1 MPVKWKQ
8 LPLLGLLALTGCFLD
23 QPPAALMTNRP
34 MRIDVDTRPG
44 PLVNPP
50 PQRPQGRVDP
60 DDTRPSR
67 AKIFGPQSNI
77 NFGPSKNE
85 LAALEASIHAFA
97 AKTGNANTFLA
108 LAPRKK
114 ARTSRSNAAAAS
126 DSADSDPDAP
136 DAITEADLIGSGA
149 HPESDNGFRLNF
161 EDAEIKDVLQAVLGQ
176 TLGLNYTIASGV
188 TGRISISSAS
198 PQTREELLS
207 TLETVLALQGLSMTK
222 SGSVYRIAP
231 ATIGSGPVE
240 VNKATPGYGISVVPL
255 RYSSVTS
262 VSKLL
267 SGFLTEADGI
277 RIDTSL
283 NAIIVRGPG
292 ARREELVRAIKTF
305 DRDWMHTQAVSV
317 IELRRSK
324 PEEVISELVRIFDTD
339 QNGNGNGVIQ
349 FKAIKRM
356 RAIMVI
362 SQNPNLVRRA
372 VAWIRRL
379 DHHDASQ
386 TDAVFVYRPRYRD
399 AKEMV
404 RVVNNLFGSGGSSSS
419 SSSSL
424 DNNDSPSQ
432 SRGKSNDSSGAHYGS
447 GNSSVAFAGS
457 LNNSGL
463 GNSTQGSSGAGGFGS
478 GMGNASTGGGGGGG
492 MAMGAA
498 AAGGG
503 HQQSGEANDLLDD
516 SKNGGGDASHLKL
529 VADTSNNSIIAY
541 TTGETYQKVKSILTQ
556 LDVPPLQVAIN
567 VVIAEVQLTDELK
580 YGVEVYLRN
589 HTGSIGLTSAAA
601 TTLSRYLP
609 GANLVLGKA
618 TSPEVVISALDSVS
632 KVHILSTPS
641 VVVMENKSA
650 NFEVGNQVPVITQ
663 QAQSNTAPD
672 APTVNSVN
680 YVDTGIILKIVPRVG
695 QDGSV
700 VMDLDQIIS
709 SVVQDAT
716 SASSGSNALTPTIS
730 KRHIASDISVRS
742 GQTVLLAGLINDNR
756 GNTRGQLP
764 WIGEQLGN
772 IFGNTDN
779 QYKRDELVIFINPVI
794 IRDGMDAAVESQKFQ
809 ERLKHI
815 REPVME
821 KRP

>member
-1 MPVKWKQ
+1 MLVKWKQ

-23 QPPAALMTNRP
+23 QPPAALMTSRP
-34 MRIDVDTRPG
+34 MRVDVDTRPG

-50 PQRPQGRVDP
+50 PQRPQGRIDLDDP
-60 DDTRPSR
+60 RPSS
-67 AKIFGPQSNI
+67 AKIFGPQSRLNT
-77 NFGPSKNE
+77 GPSTKD
-85 LAALEASIHAFA
+85 LAALEASIHEFA
-97 AKTGNANTFLA
+97 AKTGNANSFLA

-114 ARTSRSNAAAAS
+114 ARAARTTPAARS
-126 DSADSDPDAP
+126 DSSDSDPDAP
-136 DAITEADLIGSGA
+136 DAITEADLVGSGA
-149 HPESDNGFRLNF
+149 HSEADNGFRLNF

-207 TLETVLALQGLSMTK
+207 TLETVLSLQGLSMTK

-231 ATIGSGPVE
+231 ATIGSGTVE

-317 IELRRSK
+317 VELRRSK

-379 DHHDASQ
+379 DHHDESQ
-386 TDAVFVYRPRYRD
+386 TDSVFVYRPRYRD

-419 SSSSL
+419 SGSSS

-432 SRGKSNDSSGAHYGS
+432 SRSKSNDSSARYGS

-478 GMGNASTGGGGGGG
+478 GMGNASTGGGGG
-492 MAMGAA
+492 MATGAG

-503 HQQSGEANDLLDD
+503 HQQNGEANDLLDD
-516 SKNGGGDASHLKL
+516 SKNGGGDASKLKL

-716 SASSGSNALTPTIS
+716 SGSSGSNALTPTIS

-764 WIGEQLGN
+764 WVGEQLGN